1 MVYSKSSEEQIL
13 KALGLR
19 IWKVTKLRGFEVG
32 IMGGISL
39 VVGWKSLTLLPS
51 CSLSAMYTSPVSNS
65 QQPGVAHVFSRQLDL
80 DLGSAVLLNVTFLS
94 DTQLLSGTQK
104 IGSCIRLKSTK
115 EEESKQKYF
124 FQNLGESQVYFLW
137 VLGKV
142 IFRQYTKIITA
153 FLQ

>member
-19 IWKVTKLRGFEVG
+19 IWKVTKLRCFEVG

-94 DTQLLSGTQK
+94 DTQLFTCLEHKRLALASDLSLQRKRKVNHISFK
-104 IGSCIRLKSTK
+104 ILVKVRCIFSG
-115 EEESKQKYF
+115 
-124 FQNLGESQVYFLW
+124 FQV
-137 VLGKV
+137 K
-142 IFRQYTKIITA
+142 
-153 FLQ
+153 